1 MGKRSKEQVQSGI
14 AYMQVPLG
22 DFSGAHID
30 VLLEKVARGVR
41 RSVLMSAFGGT
52 SERIA
57 KSNTVT
63 VHLPPNFG
71 SIARSRRIDSQFRTE
86 WKQTVSSNWCPH
98 LSQDHMFR
106 TQRSC
111 TCSDHSGAIIAA
123 LQCGHWVPDVLSNIS
138 MVGRIHS
145 SSLLVFA

>member
-1 MGKRSKEQVQSGI
+1 MRRREFI
-14 AYMQVPLG
+14 TLLG
-22 DFSGAHID
+22 GAT
-30 VLLEKVARGVR
+30 L
-41 RSVLMSAFGGT
+41 AF
-52 SERIA
+52 
-57 KSNTVT
+57 
-63 VHLPPNFG
+63 
-71 SIARSRRIDSQFRTE
+71 IDSQFRAE

-123 LQCGHWVPDVLSNIS
+123 LHCGHWVPDVLSNIS
-138 MVGRIHS
+138 MVGRIHA